1 MSCAR
6 FGMNVRSRM
15 NGIIFAL
22 WNGEQMLR

>member
-6 FGMNVRSRM
+6 FGMNVRSLM
-15 NGIIFAL
+15 DGIILAL